1 MRLPGWLLN
10 VIVMMM
16 MTMMMIMMV
25 MLVDGAF
32 HMGADDC
39 RLEKRATIKVRGEAT
54 GFWFQVF
61 GCVA

>member
-1 MRLPGWLLN
+1 
-10 VIVMMM
+10 MMM